1 MSSIGGVQ
9 QSMIGRIAN
18 STGMDQGAV
27 NGIFDPV
34 MGKDLIKNAS
44 ALAGNFTTPGL
55 FIAPEAHPPGP
66 ANIAATPPFPGSLT
80 DFSHISQQT
89 LSGMSNA
96 LGKINDGLS
105 KMGVVIEDRPAPT
118 GELLNQG
125 IIADNRPSPT
135 DELSHRGIIADN
147 RPSPTDE
154 LSSKGIII
162 ITGKEFDKTLG
173 TINNMTSLLSN
184 LSDFNLSLDAA
195 RIIGDIG
202 LR

>member
-1 MSSIGGVQ
+1 MTSIGGFQ

-27 NGIFDPV
+27 KGIFDPV

-55 FIAPEAHPPGP
+55 LIAPEARQPGP
-66 ANIAATPPFPGSLT
+66 ANVAATPPFPGALT
-80 DFSHISQQT
+80 DFSHISQQS

-96 LGKINDGLS
+96 LGKINDGLT
-105 KMGVVIEDRPAPT
+105 KMGIIIPFQPD
-118 GELLNQG
+118 ELSSKG
-125 IIADNRPSPT
+125 IIDDNRPSPT
-135 DELSHRGIIADN
+135 GELSSKMGIIMED

-162 ITGKEFDKTLG
+162 VGGFEFDKALG
-173 TINNMTSLLSN
+173 KINNMTSLVSN
-184 LSDFNLSLDAA
+184 LSDLKLSFDAA